1 MYGVMIPGISAGSN
15 HVGASETCTPQ
26 VSCPSGPDPLAM
38 PGATISN
45 ANASMAQARAWTR
58 RAPFDLS
65 LLLRKEAD
73 EHVAACPTSCA
84 GMAFPLRMRR
94 KRRSSASIGWI
105 KVGAHAQ
112 RTLLF
117 LGEGLG
123 GTPASV
129 TQITALHCVHKGV
142 ANRNLLLAVVRER
155 TCLSLDRGI
164 RPTEPMSHRDDC
176 ATAAHSRWAR
186 RRRRIPRKE
195 RFRPI
200 GSTPCTHGSR
210 GDECP
215 VVAFC
220 GRQDMHRKARATRN
234 VGNIRGDRALGSL
247 GLADRP
253 SGRGPK
259 HGSKDNT
266 GSRCLLIIGR
276 LRPGQRALRSHAH
289 CPALEYP
296 QARL

>member
-1 MYGVMIPGISAGSN
+1 
-15 HVGASETCTPQ
+15 
-26 VSCPSGPDPLAM
+26 
-38 PGATISN
+38 
-45 ANASMAQARAWTR
+45 
-58 RAPFDLS
+58 FDLS

-73 EHVAACPTSCA
+73 EHVAACPTSWA

-94 KRRSSASIGWI
+94 KRRSSASIAWI

-123 GTPASV
+123 GTRASV

-142 ANRNLLLAVVRER
+142 ANRNLLLAVVRGR

-164 RPTEPMSHRDDC
+164 RPTEPMSRRDDC
-176 ATAAHSRWAR
+176 ANAAHSRWAR
-186 RRRRIPRKE
+186 RRRRIRRKE

-200 GSTPCTHGSR
+200 GSTPCTHRSR

-220 GRQDMHRKARATRN
+220 GRQDHAPQSPRDTQCGQHAGGPGTRQLRPCTPTIRTRAKARIKEQDGYTR
-234 VGNIRGDRALGSL
+234 
-247 GLADRP
+247 P
-253 SGRGPK
+253 
-259 HGSKDNT
+259 
-266 GSRCLLIIGR
+266 
-276 LRPGQRALRSHAH
+276 
-289 CPALEYP
+289 
-296 QARL
+296 